1 MKQNVPIRLVLVGA
15 PGSGKGTQGK
25 LIEKK
30 YGIPHL
36 AAGDILRREVERGS
50 ELGRQAKVIMER
62 GELIADAMIITS
74 IQSRLEESD
83 CTRGWILDGFPR
95 TIGQATALD
104 AWLSQCGNALTAVVA
119 FELSDGEILRRLMGR
134 LTCGQCGAGYHE
146 VFRPTRRE
154 KICDRCGGVVTKRV
168 DDDPAMHQK
177 RIDIYR
183 RETAPI
189 FGFYEGKKLLVKI
202 DATGTVDEVSR
213 RIAVTVSA

>member
-1 MKQNVPIRLVLVGA
+1 MKQEVPIRLVLVGS

-36 AAGDILRREVERGS
+36 AAGDILRQEVARGS
-50 ELGRQAKVIMER
+50 ELGRQAKVVMDR
-62 GELIADAMIITS
+62 GELLADAIITS
-74 IQSRLEESD
+74 VIEARLEESD
-83 CTRGWILDGFPR
+83 CRRGWILDGFPR
-95 TIGQATALD
+95 TIGQAKALER
-104 AWLSQCGNALTAVVA
+104 WLAQRGENLTAVVA
-119 FELSDGEILRRLMGR
+119 FELPDAEILKRLMGR
-134 LTCGQCGAGYHE
+134 LTSS
-146 VFRPTRRE
+146 
-154 KICDRCGGVVTKRV
+154 VTKRV
-168 DDDPAMHQK
+168 DDDPAVHQK

-213 RIAVTVSA
+213 RIVAAVKT